1 MAKRKLPKMTAEE
14 HAARDRTQEMVREM
28 NKQKKTR
35 DEISAVL
42 KSQFDWGG
50 LEMQVGLDGVI
61 TEMR

>member
-1 MAKRKLPKMTAEE
+1 
-14 HAARDRTQEMVREM
+14 M

>member
-1 MAKRKLPKMTAEE
+1 
-14 HAARDRTQEMVREM
+14 MVREM

-42 KSQFDWGG
+42 KSDFDWGG